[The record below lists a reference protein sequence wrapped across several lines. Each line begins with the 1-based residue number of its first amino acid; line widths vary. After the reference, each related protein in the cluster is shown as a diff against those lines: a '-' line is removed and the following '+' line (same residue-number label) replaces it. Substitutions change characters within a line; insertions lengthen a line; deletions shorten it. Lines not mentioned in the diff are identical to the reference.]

1 MKFVDAILSNNS
13 TDDHCREFV
22 SQSGLEPLLSVLGL
36 PNLPVD
42 YPVTGAAQSVSAVC
56 KSILVC
62 FVLVFFFLSKK

>member
-22 SQSGLEPLLSVLGL
+22 NQNGLEPLLSVLGL

-42 YPVTGAAQSVSAVC
+42 YPVTTAAQSVSAVC

-62 FVLVFFFLSKK
+62 FFFYLDVP